1 MASIDLKLAALYDK
15 LDAKIAAVS
24 TVIGPKGP
32 QGPQGLQGPK
42 GDQGPRGPQ
51 GPQGEQGLRGS
62 EGPKGAPGDDGV
74 GVQEVYEAADGQIV
88 FLLTNGEEY
97 SIELPEGLTGKGEV
111 TNYVSTSGGTTIPPV
126 KFTSIT
132 STPYYIQI
140 SDLITGHNLF
150 GVNTGSNATVYLP
163 SFTDSVKLIIINNE
177 MQSYSVTVESDIG

>member
-1 MASIDLKLAALYDK
+1 VASVDLKLAALYDK

-24 TVIGPKGP
+24 TVIGPQGPQGPLGP
-32 QGPQGLQGPK
+32 QGPQGLQGP
-42 GDQGPRGPQ
+42 RGLQ

-62 EGPKGAPGDDGV
+62 EGLKGEPGEDGV

-88 FLLTNGEEY
+88 FVLTNGEEY
-97 SIELPEGLTGKGEV
+97 SVELPEGKGEV
-111 TNYVSTSGGTTIPPV
+111 TNYVSTSGGTFISPV

-132 STPYYIQI
+132 SSPYYIQI

-163 SFTDSVKLIIINNE
+163 SFIDSVKLIIINNE